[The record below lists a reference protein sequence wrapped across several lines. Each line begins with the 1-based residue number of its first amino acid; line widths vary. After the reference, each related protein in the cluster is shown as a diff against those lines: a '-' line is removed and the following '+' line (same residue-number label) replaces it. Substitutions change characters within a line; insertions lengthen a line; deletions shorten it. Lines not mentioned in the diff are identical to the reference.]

1 MLANIVCLS
10 SHTYRGK
17 ELFLGVHLIGTCS
30 QDLERFCCEAIE
42 YFLVISLVTFLVSFL
57 VTLVSFLVTWGNDIA
72 KRVIDRDKN
81 ISPLGGIYGEIP
93 LFKHHPIHL
102 SRHLRHNEGLWE
114 AHQVESEEAFAE
126 ILEAGTKMIDIVIND
141 EESVVEVG
149 TIAENFYMARCAIFL
164 FVVSLQSEDVGANLL
179 GVDSSTN
186 IGFSRLQNMEGICSH
201 ICINEDNFVLCTFDK
216 GLCDLSTFKEMA
228 LKDDTLVR
236 GLVGANEERYLFFM
250 LLKAIFNTNE
260 PVINMLLECDKL
272 VVDAVATEEVLLK
285 DAICPRPEEDAL
297 RRVYA
302 ITNGKDHVEGVVLC
316 LIYLAIGGSCRKFC
330 DNWIISSKCRIF

>member
-10 SHTYRGK
+10 SHTYRGE

-57 VTLVSFLVTWGNDIA
+57 VTLVSFLVTWGNGIA

-272 VVDAVATEEVLLK
+272 VVDGVAFQQIVTQNIGCPSAKGCSVDTI
-285 DAICPRPEEDAL
+285 DAIANRDDGIE
-297 RRVYA
+297 V
-302 ITNGKDHVEGVVLC
+302 VELC
-316 LIYLAIGGSCRKFC
+316 LVFLSIC
-330 DNWIISSKCRIF
+330 SSIFQNGMN